1 MERDINRDGSDRNAS
16 NVHRLYSDT
25 HPRNLDQSSDHSWK
39 VMVDRISNDMTTLWG
54 KESLLIR
61 SEINEKF
68 SEAKAAFGTLAVGAA
83 LLFVGL
89 IAAVFAAIYVLDVF
103 MPLWLSA
110 VIVTAILFVVGGV
123 MIGIAKKKLEMDK
136 LKPRHSIETL
146 GEIKTT
152 LKERVHEF
160 RH

>member
-1 MERDINRDGSDRNAS
+1 MESNINKNFDYKNE
-16 NVHRLYSDT
+16 NVHQLYSET
-25 HPRNLDQSSDHSWK
+25 HPRNVNEGHSWK
-39 VMVDRISNDMTTLWG
+39 LMFDRISGDMTTLWER
-54 KESLLIR
+54 ESLLIR

-68 SEAKAAFGTLAVGAA
+68 IDAKNALTSFAVGGA

-103 MPLWLSA
+103 VPLWLSA
-110 VIVTAILFVVGGV
+110 VIVTAVLFVVGGV
-123 MIGIAKKKLEMDK
+123 MISIAKKKLDADK
-136 LKPRHSIETL
+136 LKPRHSIDTL

>member
-1 MERDINRDGSDRNAS
+1 MERDINRNTSDLNKS
-16 NVHRLYSDT
+16 NVHRLYSET
-25 HPRNLDQSSDHSWK
+25 HPRNLDSFSEHSWK

-54 KESLLIR
+54 RESLLIR

-68 SEAKAAFGTLAVGAA
+68 TEAKAAFGTLAVGGA

-110 VIVTAILFVVGGV
+110 VIITAILFVTGFV
-123 MIGIAKKKLEMDK
+123 MIKMAKKKLEMDK
-136 LKPRHSIETL
+136 LRPRHSIETL